1 MRQLVGKP
9 LCVTWILN
17 LSDTPILKL
26 STYFDPTWNVPTYPE
41 IIPLLANPSWTYL
54 THSSWNYPPSILIH
68 PEIIHLFWSILKSS
82 NLNPTYPENI
92 QSIQLLPNWSWNNPT
107 FFFRID
113 PEIIQSW
120 NYPNDPTIIRLNPIQ
135 LILKLS
141 AFYPTDPE
149 IIQLNPIQ
157 PILKLSDFYR
167 ADWLS
172 NLQVTRPLPD
182 SYKFFKSSNSQIL
195 KLSNLSNFQI
205 KLIRCLSDSQILKTI
220 QLLSNTTNLQILT
233 LSDKQILN
241 WSNTS

>member
-1 MRQLVGKP
+1 MRHVNPEPIRHTHSEIIHLF
-9 LCVTWILN
+9 W
-17 LSDTPILKL
+17 PILKCSNL
-26 STYFDPTWNVPTYPE
+26 
-41 IIPLLANPSWTYL
+41 
-54 THSSWNYPPSILIH
+54 SWNYPPSSQPHPEPIWLTH
-68 PEIIHLFWSILKSS
+68 PEIIHLLFWSILKLS

-92 QSIQLLPNWSWNNPT
+92 QSIQLLPNWSWNYPT
-107 FFFRID
+107 FFFWID

-141 AFYPTDPE
+141 AFYPTHPE

-195 KLSNLSNFQI
+195 KLSNLSNF
-205 KLIRCLSDSQILKTI
+205 
-220 QLLSNTTNLQILT
+220 
-233 LSDKQILN
+233 
-241 WSNTS
+241 